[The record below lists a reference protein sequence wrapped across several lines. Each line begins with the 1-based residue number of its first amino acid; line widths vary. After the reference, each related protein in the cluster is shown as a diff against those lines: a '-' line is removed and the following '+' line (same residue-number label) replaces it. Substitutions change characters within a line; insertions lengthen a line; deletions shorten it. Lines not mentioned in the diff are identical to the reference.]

1 VAHGQEFKLKDA
13 YDDVSI
19 FDTDR
24 DDMITLLRDRGITD
38 SRILRAMASIDRR
51 IFVPEP
57 FTNRAYEDCALP
69 IGKGQTISQP
79 YTVAFMTQSLGFREG
94 DKILEIG
101 TGSGYQAAILAS
113 MGAHVFTIERNS
125 DLHATARK
133 RIEKLGHRVA
143 TKCGDGTVG
152 WSEFAPFNGIMVT
165 AGAPDI
171 PQPLLK
177 QLVDG
182 GKVVIPVGDLAS
194 QSLVVVT
201 RRGAQ
206 FERKEIEGFKFVP
219 LIGKMGWD
227 KPLIH

>member
-1 VAHGQEFKLKDA
+1 M
-13 YDDVSI
+13 SI

-24 DDMITLLRDRGITD
+24 DDMITLLKDRGITD
-38 SRILRAMASIDRR
+38 SRILRAMASIDRH

-57 FTNRAYEDCALP
+57 FTSRAYEDCALP

-79 YTVAFMTQSLGFREG
+79 YTVAFMTQSLGLKEG

-101 TGSGYQAAILAS
+101 TGSGYQAVILAS
-113 MGAHVFTIERNS
+113 MGARVFTIERNP
-125 DLHATARK
+125 DLHAAARK

-152 WSEFAPFNGIMVT
+152 WSEFAPFDGIMVT
-165 AGAPDI
+165 AGAPEI

-182 GKVVIPVGDLAS
+182 GKVVIPVGNLEN
-194 QSLVVVT
+194 QTLVIVT
-201 RRGAQ
+201 RRGDQ
-206 FERKEIEGFKFVP
+206 FDRREIEGFKFVP

-227 KPLIH
+227 KPILT